1 MKVCRKGAAVMEKGM
16 TTLGHGEFPPN
27 GDSRM
32 SPKYPCN
39 TFGSKWKG
47 LPGNQAFKVPWKLL

>member
-1 MKVCRKGAAVMEKGM
+1 MEKGM